1 MPEDKKW
8 LMLANYSDK
17 TMIRNAIA
25 FELGYLS
32 SLDWSP
38 GFHFAEVSI
47 NGESKGL
54 YQFTEKS

>member
-1 MPEDKKW
+1 MKKYNLFNLPEDKKW

-32 SLDWSP
+32 SLDWTP
-38 GFHFAEVSI
+38 
-47 NGESKGL
+47 
-54 YQFTEKS
+54 